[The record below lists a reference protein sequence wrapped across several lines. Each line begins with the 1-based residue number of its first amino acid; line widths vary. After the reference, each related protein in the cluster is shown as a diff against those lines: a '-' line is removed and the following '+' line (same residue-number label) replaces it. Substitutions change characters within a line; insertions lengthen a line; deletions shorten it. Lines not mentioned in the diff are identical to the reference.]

1 MSKGHIITGVNVLSI
16 NIKMG
21 RKGDILLGLSSRS
34 LSLLFL
40 LSLLLLLLGLFHH
53 DSSLGCVILIV
64 LSHSGV
70 DDLTPVSGH
79 ELDNALAG
87 HLLQCALGERSSDL
101 QPFRNFGRSDQLVR
115 RDLLVEFVIGILVE
129 QDQVIQLI
137 PGLSLRPLLLLS
149 LTTTPFLLLG
159 GLGGSL

>member
-1 MSKGHIITGVNVLSI
+1 MDT
-16 NIKMG
+16 
-21 RKGDILLGLSSRS
+21 KGDILLGLSSLS
-34 LSLLFL
+34 LCLLFL

-70 DDLTPVSGH
+70 DNLTPVSGH

-101 QPFRNFGRSDQLVR
+101 QPFRNYGRGEKLVR
-115 RDLLVEFVIGILVE
+115 S
-129 QDQVIQLI
+129 
-137 PGLSLRPLLLLS
+137 PC
-149 LTTTPFLLLG
+149 
-159 GLGGSL
+159 